1 MKKLINCYT
10 TIINKNSSHSI
21 PLTDRG
27 LNYGDGF
34 FTTAKIINETIA
46 HWHFHKLR
54 LIECQSR
61 LGFPEIDFNELE
73 QSIKHLCSG
82 QKCAVLKIMITRGS
96 GGRGYGQPIEQKPV
110 LILSLLPYPNNY
122 DTLKMNGLALEIS
135 SIKLGLQP
143 LLAGMKTLNRLEQV
157 LIKQEIIENAWSEVI
172 VLDLND
178 NVIETSIANLIYY
191 FKGQWFTPKLDQAGI
206 KGVYREYLRSKI
218 ELIES
223 NINLND
229 LKKAQA
235 VFCCNSL
242 MGLVPIKSIQNTHFD
257 LELALKLQK
266 EMPTDT
272 KDI

>member
-1 MKKLINCYT
+1 MTTKINSYT
-10 TIINKNSSHSI
+10 TITNTDSAHSI

-34 FTTAKIINETIA
+34 FTTTKVIKGTIA

-54 LIECQSR
+54 LVECQSR
-61 LGFPEIDFNELE
+61 LGFPEINFNRLE
-73 QSIKHLCSG
+73 QSIKQLCLG
-82 QKCAVLKIMITRGS
+82 QKCAVLKITITRGS
-96 GGRGYGQPIEQKPV
+96 GGRGYGQPLEQNPV
-110 LILSLLPYPNNY
+110 LILSLLSYPNHY
-122 DTLKMNGLALEIS
+122 DALKFDGIALEVS

-157 LIKQEIIENAWSEVI
+157 LIKQEITENAWSDTI
-172 VLDLND
+172 VLDLNN

-191 FKGQWFTPKLDQAGI
+191 VNGQWFTPKLDQAGI
-206 KGVYREYLRSKI
+206 KGVYREYLASKI
-218 ELIES
+218 QLIES
-223 NINLND
+223 KITLND
-229 LKKAQA
+229 LKK
-235 VFCCNSL
+235 VPVIFCCNSL

-266 EMPTDT
+266 DMLIDT